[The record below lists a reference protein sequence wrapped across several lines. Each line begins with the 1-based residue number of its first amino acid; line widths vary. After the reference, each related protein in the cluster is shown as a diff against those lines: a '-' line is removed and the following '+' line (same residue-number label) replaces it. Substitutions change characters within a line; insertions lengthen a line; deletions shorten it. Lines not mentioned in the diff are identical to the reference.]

1 LIELSV
7 VIPTFNR
14 AGYLARCLD
23 ALAAQSAPAGSF
35 EVVVVDDGS
44 TDGTPGLLQRYA
56 APFALRVER
65 QENRGQATA
74 RNRGIELAAAP
85 VCLFVDDD
93 IVADADLVREHVR
106 AQRDGVGA
114 IALGALRLTLE
125 SSGGLARYFATWWAE
140 HYARLDDGTKSPDFW
155 DCYSGNLSVPTEALR
170 DVGGFD
176 ESLGRSE
183 DVELAYRLV
192 SRGLGITYLPT
203 AVGEQRYTKGFRGL
217 VADFDSAGAAAAA
230 LYSRHPALA
239 SYAPLGDFTQG
250 GSRALVA
257 RRTLLALRAP
267 VWPLGA
273 VDPLLR
279 GKSVRLYR
287 FVQLYC
293 FWRSLRGELGDR
305 DTWRR
310 LTRAPTILMYHA
322 VARAG
327 ERPSRFV
334 IRARTLRRQLTWL
347 RLRRRP
353 VISLDEYVALRER
366 CELPPPNAVILTFDD
381 GYADNADVALPLL
394 QEHGA
399 TATMYVITA
408 AVGDSNTW
416 DVGTL
421 AGRAVMSWEQIRRL
435 VSGGFGIGAH
445 TATHPRLNELDPA
458 EAEREIAVSRD
469 VLEREIG
476 APIVHFAYPYGRSSP
491 AIEELVGRL
500 GFRSAVG
507 IQPGT
512 NGPAV
517 AALDL
522 RRYEV
527 HGTASLL
534 RFVVDLWLGRPLLR
548 PRNRR

>member
-1 LIELSV
+1 MIELSV

-14 AGYLARCLD
+14 AGYLERCLD

-44 TDGTPGLLQRYA
+44 TDGTPDLLSRYA
-56 APFALRVER
+56 APFALRVQR
-65 QENRGQATA
+65 QENCGQATA
-74 RNRGIELAAAP
+74 RNRGVELAAAP
-85 VCLFVDDD
+85 VCLFIDDD
-93 IVADADLVREHVR
+93 IVVAPELVDEHIRV
-106 AQRDGVGA
+106 QRDSGGA
-114 IALGALRLTLE
+114 IALGALRLRLE
-125 SSGGLARYFATWWAE
+125 STGGLARSFATWWAD
-140 HYARLDDGTKSPDFW
+140 HYARLDDGTKIPDFW
-155 DCYSGNLSVPTEALR
+155 DCYSGNLSVPTQALR

-176 ESLGRSE
+176 ESLWRS
-183 DVELAYRLV
+183 DDIELAYRLV
-192 SRGLGITYLPT
+192 STGLPITYVPT
-203 AVGEQRYTKGFRGL
+203 AVGEQRYTKGFRRI
-217 VADFDSAGAAAAA
+217 VADFDGVGRAAAA
-230 LYSRHPALA
+230 LYSRHPELA

-293 FWRSLRGELGDR
+293 FWRSLRRELRDR

-310 LTRAPTILMYHA
+310 LTRAPTILMYHG
-322 VARAG
+322 VARPG
-327 ERPSRFV
+327 ERSSRYV
-334 IRARTLRRQLTWL
+334 IRARTLRRQLAWL

-353 VISLDEYVALRER
+353 VLGLDEYVALRER
-366 CELPPPNAVILTFDD
+366 NELPPPNAVILTFDD
-381 GYADNADVALPLL
+381 GYADNAELALPLL

-399 TATMYVITA
+399 TATVYVITG
-408 AVGDSNTW
+408 AVGNGNIW
-416 DVGTL
+416 D
-421 AGRAVMSWEQIRRL
+421 GRTVLTWEQVRRL
-435 VSGGFGIGAH
+435 AAGGLSIGAH
-445 TATHPRLNELDPA
+445 TVTHPRLNELDPA
-458 EAEREIAVSRD
+458 EAEGEIAASRE
-469 VLEREIG
+469 VLERELG
-476 APIVHFAYPYGRSSP
+476 APILHFAYPYGRTSP
-491 AIEELVGRL
+491 AIQELVGRL

-517 AALDL
+517 SALDL

-534 RFVVDLWLGRPLLR
+534 RFAVDLWLGRPLLR
-548 PRNRR
+548 PPKRR

>member
-1 LIELSV
+1 MTELSV

-23 ALAAQSAPAGSF
+23 ALASQSAPAGSF

-44 TDGTPGLLQRYA
+44 TDGTPNLLDRYV

-74 RNRGIELAAAP
+74 RNRGVELAAAP
-85 VCLFVDDD
+85 VCLFIDDD
-93 IVADADLVREHVR
+93 IVAAAELVDEHIRV
-106 AQRDGVGA
+106 QRDSAGV
-114 IALGALRLTLE
+114 IALGALRLRLE

-140 HYARLDDGTKSPDFW
+140 HYARLDDGTKTPDFW
-155 DCYSGNLSVPTEALR
+155 DCYSGNLSVPTQALR

-176 ESLGRSE
+176 ESLWRSD

-192 SRGLGITYLPT
+192 SRGLPITYVPT
-203 AVGEQRYTKGFRGL
+203 AVGEQRYTKGFRRI
-217 VADFDSAGAAAAA
+217 VADFDGVGRAAAA
-230 LYSRHPALA
+230 LYRRHPELA

-257 RRTLLALRAP
+257 RRTLLALRVP
-267 VWPLGA
+267 VWPLGV

-293 FWRSLRGELGDR
+293 FWRSLRRELRDR

-310 LTRAPTILMYHA
+310 LTRAPTILMYHG

-327 ERPSRFV
+327 EGASRYV
-334 IRARTLRRQLTWL
+334 IRARTLRRQLAWL

-353 VISLDEYVALRER
+353 VLGLDEYVALRER
-366 CELPPPNAVILTFDD
+366 NELPPANAVILTFDD
-381 GYADNADVALPLL
+381 GYADNAELALPLL

-399 TATMYVITA
+399 TATVYVITS
-408 AVGDSNTW
+408 AVGDRNTW
-416 DVGTL
+416 DSGAL
-421 AGRAVMSWEQIRRL
+421 AGRPVLSWEQIRRL
-435 VSGGFGIGAH
+435 VGGGLAIGAH
-445 TATHPRLNELDPA
+445 TVTHPRLNELEPA
-458 EAEREIAVSRD
+458 EAEHEVAASRE
-469 VLEREIG
+469 VLERELG
-476 APIVHFAYPYGRSSP
+476 APIRHFAYPYGRTSP
-491 AIEELVGRL
+491 AVEELVGRL

-517 AALDL
+517 STLEL

-534 RFVVDLWLGRPLLR
+534 RFVIDLWLGRPLLR
-548 PRNRR
+548 PPNRP